1 MPETFRGRQVL
12 SLPSW
17 LREFLI
23 VLAFFG
29 FTSVMTWPWVTRLR
43 DAVWDNGDS
52 YAFAWSLWWNYHQT
66 FHDPLNLFQANIF
79 FPYRYTLAFTEHN
92 FGISLL
98 CFPLFALGLRPLTV
112 LSIAT
117 FSGFALSGYGAFRL
131 ARTLTGSYGIAWTA
145 GVLFAFVPFRFM
157 LLPHLPYLFAPWIP
171 LLLEALVLFV
181 YVRSWRRA
189 IWLGAAFLMNGL
201 TCISWLMLPLLPLAI
216 SVGILIVRHSIYR
229 DKRFWVRGA
238 VTVGVATLLL
248 IPFLWPYYRANRL
261 YGFTRGIEEVARF
274 SASLVDWIAVPHLT
288 KVWAGMGVGLPGA
301 LVPLFPGLL
310 ALALSFVALVAVDS
324 TAKPADACK
333 AQPLRQT
340 KLLLILDRVA
350 ITAVVIAIISAGF
363 AAAPPYTCLGRFVQ
377 IVSADRAMV
386 VFTLAIVSRLSIAYP
401 AFIRQRTLAPNLL
414 ESLRSDRR
422 DDTFWLGITWAIC
435 GFVLSFGTGSFVYR
449 ALYDLILPMR
459 SLRAPMRAAMTCY
472 VGLALLA
479 GLGASRL
486 NALGARFSFGKSWTI
501 YAAIVFVGLV
511 ELHAVPLPFIRGAVF
526 PDAVSVQLK
535 QMQMRGCVV
544 DLPSLPDPP
553 NYTWHLSMLRA
564 ADHEKPVVFAASSF
578 IPPLPY
584 RLHELTQGPEIP
596 KEFLDELEKI
606 PASYIVVHW
615 ALIGPERE
623 ATFKNF
629 LASATNEGR
638 LRLVGTYGQD
648 TDLYAVVKVESDVAH
663 Q

>member
-1 MPETFRGRQVL
+1 MPETSRGHQAL

-17 LREFLI
+17 LRECLI
-23 VLAFFG
+23 VLTFFA

-92 FGISLL
+92 FGISLI

-117 FSGFALSGYGAFRL
+117 FSGFALSGYGVFRL

-157 LLPHLPYLFAPWIP
+157 VLPHLPYMFAAWIP
-171 LLLEALVLFV
+171 LLLEAVVLFV

-189 IWLGAAFLMNGL
+189 AWLGTAFLMNGL

-216 SVGILIVRHSIYR
+216 SVAILIVRHSIHR
-229 DKRFWVRGA
+229 DKKFWVRGA
-238 VTVGVATLLL
+238 VAIGVPTLLL
-248 IPFLWPYYRANRL
+248 IPFLWPYYRANKL
-261 YGFTRGIEEVARF
+261 YGFTRGIEEVTRF
-274 SASLVDWIAVPHLT
+274 SASLVDWVAVPHLT

-301 LVPLFPGLL
+301 LTPLFPGLV
-310 ALALSFVALVAVDS
+310 ALALSFVAVVAVDS
-324 TAKPADACK
+324 ISRRAKVGETQTHT
-333 AQPLRQT
+333 QP
-340 KLLLILDRVA
+340 KLLLILDIVA
-350 ITAVVIAIISAGF
+350 VTAVVIAIISAGF
-363 AAAPPYTCLGRFVQ
+363 AAAPPYTWLGKFVQ
-377 IVSADRAMV
+377 IVTADRALV
-386 VFTLAIVSRLSIAYP
+386 IFTLAMVARLSIAYP
-401 AFIRQRTLAPNLL
+401 ALIRQRTLAPNLV

-422 DDTFWLGITWAIC
+422 DDAFWLGLTWAIC
-435 GFVLSFGTGSFVYR
+435 GFVLSFGTHSFVYR

-486 NALGARFSFGKSWTI
+486 NALGERFRLGRSWTI
-501 YAAIVFVGLV
+501 YAAIVVAGLF

-535 QMQMRGCVV
+535 QTPMRGCVV

-553 NYTWHLSMLRA
+553 HYTWHLSMLRS
-564 ADHEKPVVFAASSF
+564 ADHEKPVVFAAASF
-578 IPPLPY
+578 IPPLPFK
-584 RLHELTQGPEIP
+584 LHDLTQGPEIP
-596 KEFLDELEKI
+596 TEFLDELERI
-606 PASYIVVHW
+606 PASYIVVRW
-615 ALIGPERE
+615 ALIAPERE

-629 LASATNEGR
+629 LANAVSARR
-638 LRLVGTYGQD
+638 LRLVGTYGQN
-648 TDLYAVVKVESDVAH
+648 TDLFAVVKVEPEVVEK
-663 Q
+663 